1 VISFCYLEMLVWDSL
16 ATTSQLG
23 RRATLAGKTRSWEIG
38 NMRRSLNLLA
48 NCYMRPG
55 EQLRGGHPMGVLN
68 QAGSA
73 ALPRRLTAFGGVV
86 WGLCTFGLDPVTAV
100 ALVLIATVVLSIV

>member
-1 VISFCYLEMLVWDSL
+1 
-16 ATTSQLG
+16 
-23 RRATLAGKTRSWEIG
+23 
-38 NMRRSLNLLA
+38 MRRSLNLLA
-48 NCYMRPG
+48 NCYMRHG

-73 ALPRRLTAFGGVV
+73 ALPKRLTAFGGVG
-86 WGLCTFGLDPVTAV
+86 WDLCAFGLDPVTAV

>member
-1 VISFCYLEMLVWDSL
+1 
-16 ATTSQLG
+16 
-23 RRATLAGKTRSWEIG
+23 
-38 NMRRSLNLLA
+38 
-48 NCYMRPG
+48 
-55 EQLRGGHPMGVLN
+55 MGVLN

-73 ALPRRLTAFGGVV
+73 ALPRRFTAFGGVV

>member
-1 VISFCYLEMLVWDSL
+1 
-16 ATTSQLG
+16 
-23 RRATLAGKTRSWEIG
+23 
-38 NMRRSLNLLA
+38 
-48 NCYMRPG
+48 
-55 EQLRGGHPMGVLN
+55 MGVLN
-68 QAGSA
+68 QAGSE

>member
-1 VISFCYLEMLVWDSL
+1 
-16 ATTSQLG
+16 
-23 RRATLAGKTRSWEIG
+23 
-38 NMRRSLNLLA
+38 
-48 NCYMRPG
+48 
-55 EQLRGGHPMGVLN
+55 MGVLN

-73 ALPRRLTAFGGVV
+73 ALPKRLTAFGGVV